1 MAALTLQPPGPDF
14 HALPLGPLITVNP
27 VSLHR
32 ISNFD
37 TGEPYF
43 GRSGASRFDDP
54 ARAKSRRF
62 GTCYLGLSFKVAFAE
77 SVLHDMVPENGH
89 FVVPESEITRRF
101 AIAFEG
107 DDLQLANLTGTNLL
121 VLGGNGELTGTSH
134 YSLSKKWAAAVAAH
148 PANADG
154 FIYMSRRVN
163 DSVAVVLFERDKHA
177 PLPMRMRSAMPL
189 HQHPDFLATM
199 QALRVQPEA

>member
-1 MAALTLQPPGPDF
+1 MVALSLQPPASDF
-14 HALPLGPLITVNP
+14 STLSLGPLITVNP
-27 VSLHR
+27 ASLHR

-37 TGEPYF
+37 TGEPHF
-43 GRSGASRFDDP
+43 GRGGTSRFDDP

-77 SVLHDMVPENGH
+77 SVLHDMVPENGN

-121 VLGGNGELTGTSH
+121 VLGGNGELTGTSN

-154 FIYMSRRVN
+154 FIFMSRRVN
-163 DSVAVVLFERDKHA
+163 DSVAVVLFERDNNA

-189 HQHPDFLATM
+189 HQPHFLATV